1 MKRTRPIIAIDG
13 PGGSGKST
21 VAQRLAEKLG
31 FTYLNTGAMY
41 RAVALAAEEA
51 GIKKDDAQLE
61 ERIARILPALK
72 IEFDG
77 DRLQLNGRDVMSA
90 LRRPDIG
97 DLASLYS
104 TLAPVRARMRDLQR
118 AMGEQGGVVMEGR
131 DIGTVVFP
139 DAEYKFFLDADPDV
153 RAARRYA
160 ELAAKGASID
170 RDEVLRELAARDQR
184 DRARTLAP
192 MRRADDAIVIDTS
205 KMSIDQVVS
214 ALEERI
220 QGVES
225 PKRA

>member
-1 MKRTRPIIAIDG
+1 
-13 PGGSGKST
+13 
-21 VAQRLAEKLG
+21 
-31 FTYLNTGAMY
+31 
-41 RAVALAAEEA
+41 VALAAEEA